1 MSEYTEFLQ
10 EVFEQFG
17 PVTVRK
23 MFGGYGI
30 YYSGL
35 MFGLVSD
42 ERVYLKVD
50 SGNTRFFE
58 ERGLGPFE
66 YSRGG
71 KTVKMSFFLA
81 PEEILDDREEAALW
95 AERSYRA
102 ALRRVKEGGS

>member
-17 PVTVRK
+17 PVSVRR

-30 YYSGL
+30 YFNGL

-42 ERVYLKVD
+42 EKIYLKVD
-50 SGNTRFFE
+50 TENTRFFE

-66 YSRGG
+66 YSRRGR
-71 KTVKMSFFLA
+71 TIQMSFFLA

-102 ALRRVKEGGS
+102 ALRRASVAEA

>member
-23 MFGGYGI
+23 MFGGYGL

-50 SGNTRFFE
+50 AENTRFFE
-58 ERGLGPFE
+58 ERWLGPFE
-66 YSRGG
+66 YSRRG

-102 ALRRVKEGGS
+102 ALRRAGVAES

>member
-23 MFGGYGI
+23 MFGGVGLFFN
-30 YYSGL
+30 GL

-42 ERVYLKVD
+42 DKIYLKVD
-50 SGNTRFFE
+50 AENTRFFE

-66 YSRGG
+66 YSRRG

-102 ALRRVKEGGS
+102 ALRRAGVAES